1 MGNVV
6 AKTIVD
12 RFLESG
18 LEATDL
24 VSLLS
29 MLVIVFVATCWVYL

>member
-12 RFLESG
+12 RFLENW
-18 LEATDL
+18 LEAIDL

-29 MLVIVFVATCWVYL
+29 MLAIVFAATCWVYL